1 MEIQLII
8 VLVIAFIVLGPER
21 MMDLAVKLGEAVR
34 KVRDM
39 WEEVRMQAYMEEIN
53 KKVLEDEK
61 KAQELDERTED
72 ETIDEYDE
80 VDEPLPDVVTEDY
93 NDDYLN
99 EEIEVSEEEEEIEK
113 DERRE
118 QPAPDDASHRTSK
131 EPVIKSYPEVELI
144 TLSPTEPLFI
154 LIKISLTV
162 GLIIASPVILFEI
175 WRFVEPALYPQE
187 KRLFIPL
194 LLSSILLFVMGGV
207 FAYAVV
213 LPMAL
218 KFLLGL
224 GFSQLAAT
232 PYLSVN
238 LYVSFV
244 LKMLIAFGIA
254 FEMPIFLYM
263 LQRAGVVSQQQL
275 KRFRRYFIVVAF
287 LVGALIAPDVATQV
301 LMAIPLLVLYEVSI
315 LLGKTVKKKDK
326 ERSLAKVEEEE
337 GQE

>member
-1 MEIQLII
+1 MPLTEHLRELRTRLIRSI
-8 VLVIAFIVLGPER
+8 IAFLIAAG
-21 MMDLAVKLGEAVR
+21 
-34 KVRDM
+34 
-39 WEEVRMQAYMEEIN
+39 
-53 KKVLEDEK
+53 
-61 KAQELDERTED
+61 
-72 ETIDEYDE
+72 
-80 VDEPLPDVVTEDY
+80 
-93 NDDYLN
+93 
-99 EEIEVSEEEEEIEK
+99 
-113 DERRE
+113 
-118 QPAPDDASHRTSK
+118 ASFYFAKYVFEFLK
-131 EPVIKSYPEVELI
+131 EPVMKSYPDVELI

-162 GLIIASPVILFEI
+162 GLILASPVILFEI
-175 WRFVEPALYPQE
+175 WRFVEPALYPNE
-187 KRLFIPL
+187 KRMFIPL
-194 LLSSILLFVMGGV
+194 LLSSILLFVMGGT
-207 FAYAVV
+207 FAYLVV

-238 LYVSFV
+238 LYISFV

-263 LQRAGVVSQQQL
+263 LQRAGLVTEAQL

-315 LLGKTVKKKDK
+315 LLGKLARKKSEEKSIVEVK
-326 ERSLAKVEEEE
+326 EE
-337 GQE
+337 

>member
-1 MEIQLII
+1 MPLMEHLRELRTRLIRS
-8 VLVIAFIVLGPER
+8 VLAFLIASG
-21 MMDLAVKLGEAVR
+21 
-34 KVRDM
+34 
-39 WEEVRMQAYMEEIN
+39 
-53 KKVLEDEK
+53 
-61 KAQELDERTED
+61 
-72 ETIDEYDE
+72 
-80 VDEPLPDVVTEDY
+80 
-93 NDDYLN
+93 
-99 EEIEVSEEEEEIEK
+99 VSFYFARYVFEFL
-113 DERRE
+113 
-118 QPAPDDASHRTSK
+118 K
-131 EPVIKSYPEVELI
+131 EPVVKSYPEVELI

-162 GLIIASPVILFEI
+162 GLILASPVILFEI
-175 WRFVEPALYPQE
+175 WRFVEPALYPNE

-207 FAYAVV
+207 FSYFVV

-238 LYVSFV
+238 LYVGFV

-263 LQRAGVVSQQQL
+263 LQRAGVVSEEQL
-275 KRFRRYFIVVAF
+275 KKFRRYFIVVAF

-315 LLGKTVKKKDK
+315 LLGKTIRKKDSEQK
-326 ERSLAKVEEEE
+326 AIEKVQEESDEI
-337 GQE
+337 